1 MEIPVQI
8 VAAGFTAILLFLGWI
23 VRMLYRLAGRM
34 QRIEFTLESAGH
46 KLTPL
51 QEL

>member
-1 MEIPVQI
+1 MEVPVQI

-34 QRIEFTLESAGH
+34 QRIESCLSNAGLTL
-46 KLTPL
+46 P
-51 QEL
+51 ELVEL